1 MVARN
6 SSTSLY
12 KSLSFMN
19 ASANDVFVSCEIV
32 LRIFCTIERG
42 VGMMCFGT
50 ESFAKP
56 HLVWERPISRI
67 M

>member
-1 MVARN
+1 
-6 SSTSLY
+6 
-12 KSLSFMN
+12 MN

-42 VGMMCFGT
+42 VGMMCLGT

-56 HLVWERPISRI
+56 HFVWERPISRI